1 MKGTLT
7 PWTKFP
13 RVLGDVEFEFPRWM
27 NRIFEDGPTVPEFK
41 FIPEA
46 NVAETEKGVEV
57 TLEVPGMKPEEIK
70 LEVRDQALIV
80 AGEKQEEKEEKGKT
94 FHRIE
99 RRTGMFRRIIPLPV
113 AVDETKAEAA
123 ITEGV
128 LKITLP
134 KTMAAVPKTIP
145 IKV

>member
-7 PWTKFP
+7 PWPKFP
-13 RVLGDVEFEFPRWM
+13 RAFAEMEFEFPRWL
-27 NRIFEDGPTVPEFK
+27 NRIFEEETAPAGFK

-46 NVAETEKGVEV
+46 NVVETETGVEV

-70 LEVRDQALIV
+70 LEVRDQTMVI

-94 FHRIE
+94 FHRVE
-99 RRTGMFRRIIPLPV
+99 RRTGMFRRVIPLPV
-113 AVDETKAEAA
+113 PVDETQAEAA
-123 ITEGV
+123 IAEGV
-128 LKITLP
+128 LKVTLP
-134 KTMAAVPKTIP
+134 KTAAAVPKTIP